1 MIPRGVSW
9 LPGAGSW
16 VTRQGM
22 IPRGDFLRKIRIKL
36 GEIITKT
43 EIIFTHYSVAQAA
56 SNYEENRLK
65 ISLDSP
71 FN

>member
-1 MIPRGVSW
+1 MTPRGGVMSDS
-9 LPGAGSW
+9 PGYD
-16 VTRQGM
+16 T
-22 IPRGDFLRKIRIKL
+22 PRGDFLRKIRIKL